1 LEKSITLLSTGI
13 KITTRNGD
21 YYFYM
26 FINIDET
33 YKLIEQLTYFAVQNL
48 LSKSEEFKKDVLP
61 LLDRQNTNK
70 FVSLLKRDLDAKA
83 RSEAFRMLFRLP
95 NREMLDGNV
104 LCSCWTPYAK
114 RYVTGKIYI
123 SSNYICFASKIAKQ
137 VEIVIPIRD
146 IYLVEKPSFK
156 SSMSTSAASA
166 GTDEFDLSRSLV
178 ITTKAKEN
186 FLFSSFLERDVIIQK
201 ISDMLLNNLECS
213 LPPVDLIN
221 YNGNETNQ
229 QQQHQTSSLLTQLCL
244 KYTHEKR
251 ISESFKE
258 AEWLR
263 HFSEYGRGVSMYR
276 TTELYE
282 LILEGLPDKFRA
294 ELWLIFSGAVH
305 ERDTS
310 PFMYQNLCTETSGDD
325 FEVTMDEIERDL
337 HRSLP
342 EHVAFQSEI
351 GINALRRVLK
361 SYAVRNPKIGYCQA
375 MNIIGKKNQA
385 YNSIFFNTVLKS
397 VLNMIIQNVI

>member
-1 LEKSITLLSTGI
+1 MEKSLTLISTGI

-61 LLDRQNTNK
+61 LLDRQNASK

-83 RSEAFRMLFRLP
+83 RSEKFRSIFRLP

-104 LCSCWTPYAK
+104 VCSCWTPYAK
-114 RYVTGKIYI
+114 RYVAGKIYI

-137 VEIVIPIRD
+137 VEIIIPIRD
-146 IYLVEKPSFK
+146 IYLVEKPSFN
-156 SSMSTSAASA
+156 SSLSSNAAGS
-166 GTDEFDLSRSLV
+166 DEFDLSRSLV
-178 ITTKAKEN
+178 ITTKAKDN
-186 FLFSSFLERDVIIQK
+186 FLFSSFLERDVILQK

-213 LPPVDLIN
+213 LPPVDPN
-221 YNGNETNQ
+221 YDESKPRSD
-229 QQQHQTSSLLTQLCL
+229 QTSSLLTQFSL

-282 LILEGLPDKFRA
+282 LILEGLPDKFRS

-305 ERDTS
+305 ERDTN
-310 PFMYQNLCTETSGDD
+310 PFLYQNLCSETSGDD

-375 MNIIGKKNQA
+375 MNIIGICQ
-385 YNSIFFNTVLKS
+385 FF
-397 VLNMIIQNVI
+397 